1 MNRAVHPAASGQ
13 RFVGRVDDRIGPQPG
28 NVPFNQPQYRLP
40 NPRLPHPRLQT
51 EFQVS
56 SSKFQEEGARLVV
69 LLKLGTRNLE
79 PRPPGTWNSLLSQPP
94 PAGERRQADQE
105 QLVQ

>member
-40 NPRLPHPRLQT
+40 DPRLPHPRLRT

-56 SSKFQEEGARLVV
+56 SSKFQEEGSQAR
-69 LLKLGTRNLE
+69 
-79 PRPPGTWNSLLSQPP
+79 RPPETWNSKPGTSSSWNLELVTVPTTTSWRAPP
-94 PAGERRQADQE
+94 G
-105 QLVQ
+105 